1 VAANRKNGKLSPGP
15 LTPEGKARSSQ
26 NATQHGMRQQKFALL
41 DHESRVEFKQLSER
55 WNDQFASEL
64 QHHPALEPLI
74 NDVINCEWMQRRCL
88 NHVNALQNDL
98 FQAELSGN
106 RSEIEYVEKRL
117 LNAMRYKTAAENSF
131 VRAVRILEQFVRA
144 RVREDNE
151 QRRLAIQEY
160 AVTEHALVQ
169 RVKHDIPT
177 HYEMR
182 LSDHDEKDIDNSEN
196 DLEEDDG
203 EEDEV

>member
-1 VAANRKNGKLSPGP
+1 
-15 LTPEGKARSSQ
+15 
-26 NATQHGMRQQKFALL
+26 MRQENFSLL
-41 DHESRVEFKQLSER
+41 EHESRNEFNQLSDH
-55 WNDQFASEL
+55 WKDQFENERDR
-64 QHHPALEPLI
+64 HPALEPLI
-74 NDVINCEWMQRRCL
+74 KDVIEREWMQRRCM

-98 FQAELSGN
+98 FRAEVSQN
-106 RSEIEYVEKRL
+106 RGEIEYVEKRL

-131 VRAVRILEQFVRA
+131 ARAVRILEQFVRA

-182 LSDHDEKDIDNSEN
+182 LSDHDEKAIDDDDD
-196 DLEEDDG
+196 DLDETEEREEDA
-203 EEDEV
+203 EE